1 LGFAASS
8 GKIRRAGDGP
18 RAPGRGV
25 AHGTTMTL
33 LQRQLRRLAE
43 PYVFFPLIAIILLA
57 VIWGTTVDVIRVE
70 RRVAERTAL
79 ASTQE
84 LADTYEAQVVR
95 AMREIDQTLRLV
107 KFTWERGRG
116 RVDIGELREKGLLLP
131 ELLFSMRIT
140 DAAGDVVAATHAG
153 GPRNVADQGWF
164 RRAADID
171 SIVVGVPRMDPAE
184 HEWKV
189 DFSRRLQ
196 WPDGSFGGTVVIS
209 VAASYFVS
217 GDEPSRLGHLGVLAI
232 LGADGVFRARRTG
245 DQLSIGDL
253 ADYNDVV
260 RGAQADA
267 APAVAWNPWDNR
279 ERYSVARPLF
289 EFPVA
294 VIVGLDRAEQLAPVE
309 ARAREYAWRAAGA
322 SLVLTLLLGGLGFLS
337 WRLSRTRILA
347 NRALQE
353 EIRVRRGAERAL
365 SLRNR
370 AIESSVNAI

>member
-1 LGFAASS
+1 
-8 GKIRRAGDGP
+8 
-18 RAPGRGV
+18 
-25 AHGTTMTL
+25 
-33 LQRQLRRLAE
+33 
-43 PYVFFPLIAIILLA
+43 
-57 VIWGTTVDVIRVE
+57 
-70 RRVAERTAL
+70 
-79 ASTQE
+79 
-84 LADTYEAQVVR
+84 
-95 AMREIDQTLRLV
+95 
-107 KFTWERGRG
+107 
-116 RVDIGELREKGLLLP
+116 
-131 ELLFSMRIT
+131 
-140 DAAGDVVAATHAG
+140 
-153 GPRNVADQGWF
+153 
-164 RRAADID
+164 
-171 SIVVGVPRMDPAE
+171 
-184 HEWKV
+184 
-189 DFSRRLQ
+189 
-196 WPDGSFGGTVVIS
+196 
-209 VAASYFVS
+209 
-217 GDEPSRLGHLGVLAI
+217 VLAI

-294 VIVGLDRAEQLAPVE
+294 VIVGLDRAEQLALVE

-365 SLRNR
+365 YLRNR
-370 AIESSVNAI
+370 AIESSVNAIVIADCARTGYPIEYVNPAFERITGYSAA